1 MPELG
6 PRQRDGKPVA
16 KGAAGAALARAATRR
31 RSWQQLLGIALAGY
45 GAVGIVLFLVVAMVI
60 SRPLERAQQLSA
72 SFEVQRV
79 AVIASLDQ
87 AHTTIIQMGAGVGR
101 MDTSLVDAKAA
112 TDRSSALARGVALSM
127 FGLRDAMSISLF
139 GAQPLLSLASGF
151 DQSGQQLD
159 LLGQDL
165 GTIGAALETNRTD
178 VITTA
183 NDLAQLGA
191 SVGQLTTIM
200 RDAPGLEIS
209 TATLDSVRLAIYGIC
224 GWLVM
229 LATGCL
235 VSGLYLVRI
244 GRAPAVD

>member
-6 PRQRDGKPVA
+6 PRPRDGKPVA
-16 KGAAGAALARAATRR
+16 REAAGAALARAATRR
-31 RSWQQLLGIALAGY
+31 RTRQRLFGVALAGY
-45 GAVGIVLFLVVAMVI
+45 GAVGIVLFIVVGTVI
-60 SRPLERAQQLSA
+60 SRPLDRAQQLSA
-72 SFEVQRV
+72 SFELQRV

-87 AHTTIIQMGAGVGR
+87 AQATIIQMGAGVGR
-101 MDTSLVDAKAA
+101 MDTSLADAKAA
-112 TDRSSALARGVALSM
+112 TDRSSTLAHGIALSM
-127 FGLRDAMSISLF
+127 FELRDAMSISLF
-139 GAQPLLSLASGF
+139 GTQPLLNVASGF

-165 GTIGAALETNRTD
+165 GTIGAALETNRSD

-183 NDLAQLGA
+183 DDLASLA
-191 SVGQLTTIM
+191 TSVGQLTTIM

-209 TATLDSVRLAIYGIC
+209 TATLDSVKLAIYGMA
-224 GWLVM
+224 GWLVV

-244 GRAPAVD
+244 SRASAAG